1 MAGLHGWYCPRDE
14 NGAGTVAD
22 AGDQP
27 ARLRTR
33 GGCLASDGWTAS
45 DDEGR
50 IAALAGH
57 PVWIDAG
64 LEALAR
70 ERGHGQALLTAWS
83 RHGDRLFE
91 KLGGDFVLA
100 VIDPVR
106 RRCITGID
114 RIGQQAL
121 HFARLPGGV
130 VFGSSAAEVLRH
142 PAIARRINPDGIYH
156 YVFYHMIPAPVSA
169 WAGLEKLQGAQRLSI
184 GDTVTV
190 DRWWQPRFEE
200 PAVADADELGAELRQ
215 RLGDAVQRLQREP
228 ATGAFLSGGLDS
240 STVAGMLAQARPGA
254 ADTFSI
260 GFAAEG
266 YDEMDYARMAVRHFG
281 TRAHEYYV
289 TADDVVDAVPRLA
302 AAYDEPFGNSSALPA
317 WFCARMAAD
326 AGITRL
332 LAGDGGDELF
342 AGNERYLKQRVFE
355 FWGRIPGP
363 LRRSIL
369 EPLFTSLPS
378 GTPLLGK
385 ARSYVE
391 QARVPLPERLHSY
404 NFLRRIA
411 AEEMFDP
418 DFLAAVDADAPLR
431 VMKEIYHRPE
441 DASTLNRMMYLDW
454 QQTLADNDL
463 RKVIGTCQLAGV
475 DVVFPML
482 DDGLIEFSCR
492 VPSRLKLTK
501 NRLRHFYKESMNGFL
516 PPQIID
522 KRKHG
527 FGLPFGPWMREH
539 RPLRELAYDSLSRL
553 KTRGQLRPEF
563 IDRLIALHRDQ
574 HAAYY
579 GELIWILMVLELWLS
594 AHAPALAA
602 PEQPSRQMA

>member
-1 MAGLHGWYCPRDE
+1 MAVLRGWYCPREDY
-14 NGAGTVAD
+14 GTD
-22 AGDQP
+22 AGD
-27 ARLRTR
+27 ASALRTR

-57 PVWIDAG
+57 PAWLDAG
-64 LEALAR
+64 LGALAH
-70 ERGHGQALLTAWS
+70 EHGHGHALLTAWR

-100 VIDPVR
+100 IIDPIE
-106 RRCITGID
+106 RRCIAGID

-130 VFGSSAAEVLRH
+130 VFGNSAAAVLSH
-142 PAIARRINPDGIYH
+142 PAVIRRINPDGIYH

-169 WAGLEKLQGAQRLSI
+169 WIGLEKLQGAQRLNI
-184 GDTVTV
+184 GETVSV
-190 DRWWQPRFEE
+190 EQWWHPRFEE
-200 PAVADADELGAELRQ
+200 PAVADIDELGAELRQ
-215 RLGDAVQRLQREP
+215 RLGSAVERMQEEP

-266 YDEMDYARMAVRHFG
+266 YDEMDYARIAARHFN

-289 TADDVVDAVPRLA
+289 TADDVVDAVPKLA

-317 WFCARMAAD
+317 LFCARMAAE
-326 AGITRL
+326 AGIKRL
-332 LAGDGGDELF
+332 LAGDGGDEIF

-355 FWGRIPGP
+355 LWGRVPGL
-363 LRRSIL
+363 LRRSVF
-369 EPLFTSLPS
+369 EPLFTRLPS
-378 GTPLLGK
+378 GVAPLRK
-385 ARSYVE
+385 VRSYVE

-411 AEEMFDP
+411 AEEMFEP
-418 DFLAAVDADAPLR
+418 DFLAAVDTDAPWRLMR
-431 VMKEIYHRPE
+431 DVYHRPQ

-482 DDGLIEFSCR
+482 DDGLLEFSCR

-501 NRLRHFYKESMNGFL
+501 NRLRHFYKESMKGFL

-539 RPLRELAYDSLSRL
+539 RPLRDLAYDSLTRL
-553 KTRGQLRPEF
+553 KTRGHIRPEF

-579 GELIWILMVLELWLS
+579 GELIWILMVLDLWME
-594 AHAPALAA
+594 AHVPALAA
-602 PEQPSRQMA
+602 PEQPSRQLA

>member
-1 MAGLHGWYCPRDE
+1 MAMLYGWYCPRDE
-14 NGAGTVAD
+14 ECAEGD
-22 AGDQP
+22 AGSTQP

-33 GGCLASDGWTAS
+33 GGCLASDGWTTG
-45 DDEGR
+45 DEDGR

-57 PVWIDAG
+57 PVWTDAELAG
-64 LEALAR
+64 LAR
-70 ERGHGQALLTAWS
+70 ERGHGHALLSAWL
-83 RHGDRLFE
+83 RYGERLFG

-100 VIDPVR
+100 VIDPVQ

-142 PAIARRINPDGIYH
+142 PAVARRVNPDGIYH

-169 WAGLEKLQGAQRLSI
+169 WTGLEKLQGAQRLSI
-184 GDTVTV
+184 GDTVRI
-190 DRWWQPRFEE
+190 DAWWQPRFEE
-200 PAVADADELGAELRQ
+200 PAVADITELGTELRE
-215 RLGDAVQRLQREP
+215 RLGGAVERMQHEP

-240 STVAGMLAQARPGA
+240 STVAGFLAQNRPGT

-266 YDEMDYARMAVRHFG
+266 YDEMEYARLAVRHFD

-289 TADDVVDAVPRLA
+289 TPEDVVDAVPRLA

-317 WFCARMAAD
+317 WFCARMAVD
-326 AGITRL
+326 AGMTRL

-342 AGNERYLKQRVFE
+342 GGNERYLRQRVFE
-355 FWGRIPGP
+355 PWGRIPGA
-363 LRRSIL
+363 LRRSVL
-369 EPLFTSLPS
+369 EPLFTRLPS
-378 GTPLLGK
+378 GAPLLGK

-404 NFLRRIA
+404 NFLQRIA
-411 AEEMFDP
+411 AEEMFEP
-418 DFLAAVDADAPLR
+418 DFLAAVDRDAPWRL
-431 VMKEIYHRPE
+431 MKDIYHRPTE
-441 DASTLNRMMYLDW
+441 ASTLNRMMYLDW

-463 RKVIGTCQLAGV
+463 RKVIGTCGLAGI

-482 DDGLIEFSCR
+482 DDELIEFSCR

-501 NRLRHFYKESMNGFL
+501 NRLRHFYKEAMSGFL

-539 RPLRELAYDSLSRL
+539 RPLQELAYDSLARL
-553 KTRGQLRPEF
+553 KARGQFRPEF
-563 IDRLIALHRDQ
+563 IDRLIALHRDR

-594 AHAPALAA
+594 AHTPALAA
-602 PEQPSRQMA
+602 PEQAPRKMA

>member
-1 MAGLHGWYCPRDE
+1 MAVLRGWYCPREDY
-14 NGAGTVAD
+14 GTD
-22 AGDQP
+22 TGDVS
-27 ARLRTR
+27 ALLRTR
-33 GGCLASDGWTAS
+33 GGCLASDGWIAG

-57 PVWIDAG
+57 PVWSDAA
-64 LEALAR
+64 LAALAR
-70 ERGHGQALLTAWS
+70 ERGHGEALLTAWR
-83 RHGDRLFE
+83 RHGDRVFD

-100 VIDPVR
+100 VIDPIE
-106 RRCITGID
+106 RRCIAGID

-121 HFARLPGGV
+121 HFARFPGGV
-130 VFGSSAAEVLRH
+130 VFGSSAAEVLQH
-142 PAIARRINPDGIYH
+142 PAIARRSNPDGIYH

-169 WAGLEKLQGAQRLSI
+169 WTGLEKLQGAQRLSI
-184 GDTVTV
+184 GDAVTI
-190 DRWWQPRFEE
+190 DHWWQPRFEE
-200 PAVADADELGAELRQ
+200 PTVADADELGAELRQ
-215 RLGDAVQRLQREP
+215 RLGAAVERMQTEP

-240 STVAGMLAQARPGA
+240 STVAGMLAQVRPGA

-260 GFAAEG
+260 GFSAEG
-266 YDEMDYARMAVRHFG
+266 YDEMDYARLAVRHFG

-289 TADDVVDAVPRLA
+289 TANDVVDAVQQLA

-317 WFCARMAAD
+317 LFCARMAAD

-355 FWGRIPGP
+355 LWNRLPAP
-363 LRRSIL
+363 LRRSVL
-369 EPLFTSLPS
+369 DPLFTRLPS
-378 GTPLLGK
+378 TAPLLGK

-391 QARVPLPERLHSY
+391 QARVPLPERLHGY

-411 AEEMFDP
+411 AEEMFEA
-418 DFLAAVDADAPLR
+418 DFLGAVDRDAPWSL
-431 VMKEIYHRPE
+431 MKDIYHRPE
-441 DASTLNRMMYLDW
+441 EASTLNRMMYLDW

-463 RKVIGTCQLAGV
+463 RKVIGTCRLAGV

-482 DDGLIEFSCR
+482 DDGVIEFSCR
-492 VPSRLKLTK
+492 VPSRLKLTR
-501 NRLRHFYKESMNGFL
+501 NRLRHFYKESMSGFL
-516 PPQIID
+516 PPEIID

-539 RPLRELAYDSLSRL
+539 RPLQELAYDSLARL
-553 KTRGQLRPEF
+553 KTRGQFRPAF
-563 IDRLIALHRDQ
+563 IDRLISLHRDQ

-579 GELIWILMVLELWLS
+579 GELIWILMVLDLWLD
-594 AHAPALAA
+594 AHTPALAA
-602 PEQPSRQMA
+602 PEQAPRQMA